1 MHNNMKYI
9 KLTIILLVVAGA
21 IAGITYIITRDEIND
36 PVIIKEP
43 DIKLSKIEKRIQ
55 DEIESASNSSFCADA
70 YDDILNSIKYL
81 FREEPSN
88 RFTYT
93 LKLQGAYCRKFVQQ
107 ANYVFN
113 RNTWNSS
120 SIDTIRKEMNKC
132 LGFFPEDQGLD
143 SIRTILQNHD
153 ILVNFN
159 NEVANACQQHPK
171 CINNHLYLYL
181 SDDWDVARTTQL
193 LNNIPNP
200 IGKVRN
206 APIYQQTRK
215 DKVRERLKNA
225 HSNFIEKKMSRS
237 KVEAESY
244 NHNPAR
250 LGDYNKLGERLY
262 ECFQSYANLWSST
275 TEFYNQWKPEVDSW
289 GKYVELLEDENYQ

>member
-1 MHNNMKYI
+1 MKYI

-21 IAGITYIITRDEIND
+21 MAGIMTLIT
-36 PVIIKEP
+36 KEKVNHSVTPKGP
-43 DIKLSKIEKRIQ
+43 DVKSKTIEKRIQ
-55 DEIESASNSSFCADA
+55 DKIESASNSSFCADA
-70 YDDILNSIKYL
+70 YDDILNSIEY
-81 FREEPSN
+81 FFAEEPSN
-88 RFTYT
+88 KSTYT
-93 LKLQGAYCRKFVQQ
+93 LMLQGAYCRKFVQQ

-113 RNTWNSS
+113 RNTWNAS
-120 SIDTIRKEMNKC
+120 SIKTIRKEMNKC
-132 LGFFPEDQGLD
+132 LGFFPEDPSLD
-143 SIRTILQNHD
+143 SIRTILQDND
-153 ILVNFN
+153 MLVNFN
-159 NEVANACQQHPK
+159 DEVANACQQHPK
-171 CINNHLYLYL
+171 CINNPLYLYQ

-225 HSNFIEKKMSRS
+225 HSNFIEQKISRS

-250 LGDYNKLGERLY
+250 LGDYSLLGEHLY
-262 ECFQSYANLWSST
+262 DCFNSYINLWNEWNET
-275 TEFYNQWKPEVDSW
+275 NEQWQKEVENW
-289 GKYVELLEDENYQ
+289 GKYVEPLEDEYYQ

>member
-1 MHNNMKYI
+1 MKYI

-21 IAGITYIITRDEIND
+21 MAGIMTLIT
-36 PVIIKEP
+36 KEKVNHSVTPKGP
-43 DIKLSKIEKRIQ
+43 DVKSKTIEKRIQ
-55 DEIESASNSSFCADA
+55 DKIESASNSSFCADA
-70 YDDILNSIKYL
+70 YDDILNSIEY
-81 FREEPSN
+81 FFAEEPSN
-88 RFTYT
+88 KSTYT
-93 LKLQGAYCRKFVQQ
+93 LMLQGAYCRKFVQQ

-113 RNTWNSS
+113 RNTWNES
-120 SIDTIRKEMNKC
+120 SIKTIGKEMNKC
-132 LGFFPEDQGLD
+132 LGFFPEDPSLD
-143 SIRTILQNHD
+143 SIRTILQDND
-153 ILVNFN
+153 MLVNFN

-171 CINNHLYLYL
+171 CINNPLYLYQ

-225 HSNFIEKKMSRS
+225 HSNFIEQKISRS

-250 LGDYNKLGERLY
+250 LGDYSLLGEHLY
-262 ECFQSYANLWSST
+262 DCFNSYINLWNEWNET
-275 TEFYNQWKPEVDSW
+275 NEQWQKEVENW
-289 GKYVELLEDENYQ
+289 GKYVEPLEDEYYQ

>member
-1 MHNNMKYI
+1 MKYI

-21 IAGITYIITRDEIND
+21 MAGIMTLIT
-36 PVIIKEP
+36 KEKVNHSVTPKGP
-43 DIKLSKIEKRIQ
+43 DVKSKTIEKRIQ
-55 DEIESASNSSFCADA
+55 DKIESASNSSFCADA
-70 YDDILNSIKYL
+70 YDDILNSIEY
-81 FREEPSN
+81 FFAEEPSN
-88 RFTYT
+88 KSTYT
-93 LKLQGAYCRKFVQQ
+93 LMLQGAYCRKFVQQ

-113 RNTWNSS
+113 RNTWDAS
-120 SIDTIRKEMNKC
+120 SIETIRKEMNKC
-132 LGFFPEDQGLD
+132 LGFFPEDPSLD
-143 SIRTILQNHD
+143 SIRTILQDND
-153 ILVNFN
+153 MLVNFN

-171 CINNHLYLYL
+171 CINNPLYLYQ

-225 HSNFIEKKMSRS
+225 HSNFIEQKISRS

-250 LGDYNKLGERLY
+250 LGDYSLLGEHLY
-262 ECFQSYANLWSST
+262 DCFNSYINLWNEWNET
-275 TEFYNQWKPEVDSW
+275 NEQWQKEVENW
-289 GKYVELLEDENYQ
+289 GKYVEPLEDEYYQ